1 MKEFL
6 VKISS
11 FLLAFLVL
19 ISTFS
24 FTVDSHYCGDFLIEV
39 SFTGEIKSKNFV
51 ICDDICDG
59 GRTFIEIAKAI
70 RNIRPEEVF
79 GDNIYLVVTHSI
91 FSAGFEELEKWFTGI
106 YTTNSVKDIDN
117 ELVTQINV
125 F

>member
-1 MKEFL
+1 MVLSLLFCIGQKQ
-6 VKISS
+6 KIHGQEADLRPNGWL
-11 FLLAFLVL
+11 FENE
-19 ISTFS
+19 
-24 FTVDSHYCGDFLIEV
+24 C
-39 SFTGEIKSKNFV
+39 EIKSKNFV